1 MPRPVIQEVR
11 FPGTGRRL
19 RAARIAHGFGARGG
33 LKKYAVDA
41 GLEDNR
47 YGQWENG
54 ISRIEI
60 GAAIALCK
68 TWKLTLDYIYLG
80 DRSGLSEKLKHSIA
94 ATDTTE

>member
-1 MPRPVIQEVR
+1 MPRPVIQTVK

-19 RAARIAHGFGARGG
+19 KAARIAHDMGARGG
-33 LKKYAVDA
+33 LKKYATAA

-54 ISRIEI
+54 IFRIEI

-80 DRSGLSEKLKHSIA
+80 DRSGLPAKLKDSIT
-94 ATDTTE
+94 ATDTSE